1 MSYKP
6 LQCDNI
12 AMGPLARSGA
22 LVAQP
27 LHGPR
32 WEYGIHS
39 SAGGGRYRF
48 TQRSELYDKYLQ
60 SSLWV
65 QSDEQNG
72 GEVEAGQPVQRP
84 LQ

>member
-12 AMGPLARSGA
+12 AVGPRARSGA
-22 LVAQP
+22 LVAQS
-27 LHGPR
+27 LHGPH

-39 SAGGGRYRF
+39 SAGGGHYRF
-48 TQRSELYDKYLQ
+48 KQGSELHDKYLQ

-72 GEVEAGQPVQRP
+72 GEVEARQPVQRP